1 MMQSECREWQH
12 VLNLLHSNMNITTE
26 LDAVKA
32 SPLAGPYPH
41 PWAMAAL
48 CALPWIT
55 QRRNN
60 PSQCFT
66 GRWRQTEQDAAA
78 AADVTD
84 SRWDAA
90 AGLYRLTAVGLSC
103 SCSRPVSLS
112 RWDVMVASVTLK
124 PLLLLLLSSAAL
136 LSSPPSLRTLIFKGR
151 LKRRDGVF
159 TPESLL
165 CWQRWI
171 IHWCAH
177 HPHIIRTHPSIHPSI
192 QQLCSRITAEL
203 WGAQYPE
210 VDIFLSPLASLQWS
224 CFRKAACCMEVHA
237 WSYRAGRSL
246 LGAWDWTETPPVS
259 VPVDYYT
266 FYTAGCVNAECH
278 SWFTY
283 FVSEITPTHI
293 GQLTLSRDYCPV
305 SVAAKY
311 PSIFQFK

>member
-177 HPHIIRTHPSIHPSI
+177 HPHIIRTHPSIHPSNS
-192 QQLCSRITAEL
+192 CVA
-203 WGAQYPE
+203 G
-210 VDIFLSPLASLQWS
+210 SLQS
-224 CFRKAACCMEVHA
+224 CEERNILKSTFSFHLLPAFSDPALGRLHAAWKCMPEA
-237 WSYRAGRSL
+237 TGPGEA
-246 LGAWDWTETPPVS
+246 
-259 VPVDYYT
+259 
-266 FYTAGCVNAECH
+266 F
-278 SWFTY
+278 
-283 FVSEITPTHI
+283 
-293 GQLTLSRDYCPV
+293 
-305 SVAAKY
+305 
-311 PSIFQFK
+311 